1 MNWQPSFKFL
11 SSFRETWKAIKALL
25 GIRFQSTFL
34 STDCHSSLNWNTRK
48 LYKPVIRNSSYR
60 RSSCNIVIP
69 LSKLLIGDIS
79 IFSLTTVVPAT
90 KGESKDTMLTS
101 SLETME
107 EIPICYSKLSAVVKS
122 YEVKKMQNLNRI
134 IKYVGPTILSRTCI
148 SV

>member
-1 MNWQPSFKFL
+1 MYYCFLRLVVHYAQLPPKMNWQPSFKFL
-11 SSFRETWKAIKALL
+11 GSFRETWKAIKALL

-90 KGESKDTMLTS
+90 KGESKYTMLTS
-101 SLETME
+101 SLEQWR
-107 EIPICYSKLSAVVKS
+107 KS
-122 YEVKKMQNLNRI
+122 LYVTQNYQQWLNRM
-134 IKYVGPTILSRTCI
+134 R
-148 SV
+148 